1 MFIVQQLEAILNNP
15 QELLQKSRIKRKLPQ
30 NDYDLNYH

>member
-1 MFIVQQLEAILNNP
+1 MFIVQRLEVILNSP
-15 QELLQKSRIKRKLPQ
+15 QELYHKLRVRRKLPQ